1 MLDWLKSNSITLT
14 IVIAGVIASYS
25 VNTALYGYRL
35 SSIEARQDRQGTAIT
50 ALQTSIADVQTQ
62 YAALN
67 AKLDGIDSTV
77 NYIRSRIDAGR

>member
-1 MLDWLKSNSITLT
+1 MKTNAIP
-14 IVIAGVIASYS
+14 IVIGIATLIASYS
-25 VNTALYGYRL
+25 VNVALYGYRL
-35 SSIEARQDRQGTAIT
+35 SAVEARQDRQGTAIT
-50 ALQTSIADVQTQ
+50 SLQASVADVQTQ